1 MNVRDSTGDGPTKTI
16 ESRIGYDDRDD
27 KGQSESEMTNEP
39 MKTMAELAAEHAER
53 RRQLESGSMKAS
65 KRSSRG
71 VRSSH
76 ARRKAADDESGDEPD
91 EEEDIP
97 EPSLSDYRSD
107 SPVPSEQKAAPSKVS
122 RRKNPQST
130 AKTTPKRRN
139 KRARS
144 FGVDEGSDNEYG
156 GSSRSMSALAGSLPR
171 RKAATRATK
180 ATSRST
186 RTVSG
191 SSSTSIA
198 VPASDRV
205 LRSRKARV

>member
-1 MNVRDSTGDGPTKTI
+1 MHMRDCVGDNPTKNIKGRTGHD
-16 ESRIGYDDRDD
+16 SGGD
-27 KGQSESEMTNEP
+27 KGQSESEMMNEP

-53 RRQLESGSMKAS
+53 QRQLGLGSMKAS
-65 KRSSRG
+65 KRSGRG
-71 VRSSH
+71 IRSSH
-76 ARRKAADDESGDEPD
+76 ARRKAVDEPGPD
-91 EEEDIP
+91 EDEDAS

-107 SPVPSEQKAAPSKVS
+107 SPVPSEQRAVPSRVS
-122 RRKNPQST
+122 RRKNPPPT
-130 AKTTPKRRN
+130 AKTAPKPRN

-144 FGVDEGSDNEYG
+144 SGVDEGSDNEYG
-156 GSSRSMSALAGSLPR
+156 GSSRSMSASAGSRPR

-180 ATSRST
+180 ATSRSI

-191 SSSTSIA
+191 PSSTSIA